1 MKVGI
6 FDPYLDTLGGGERY
20 MLTIASCLSEEHQ
33 VYLFWEDPAILNK
46 SQDRFSL
53 DLSKVVIFNNIFSP
67 KYPFLKRLL
76 ETRKFDCIFFL
87 SDGSIPFVLSKN
99 LYVHFQFPVETVR
112 GHDLWDKIKLK
123 RIKQMICNSQFTKH
137 YIDKKFG
144 IKSVVIYPPSDI
156 AIKKQESIINK
167 GNIILTVGRFGK
179 LAEGR
184 SFKKQDII
192 IQTFKKMVD
201 DGLSDWQLI
210 VVISYKE
217 KDREEIYKLKDM
229 VGKYPI
235 QILENLSGNVLDT
248 KYKSAKIYW
257 HAVGF
262 GEDLKKHP
270 ELAEHFGMVTVEAMA
285 RGAVPVVFNAGGQK
299 EIVEDNKNGF
309 LWNTTGE
316 LIKKTNRLIHNHK
329 LSKEMS
335 REAIKRA
342 KMFGGEER
350 FCRELKAIISKG
362 DSFTKESPL
371 QKG

>member
-20 MLTIASCLSEEHQ
+20 VFTIASCLSRDYQ
-33 VYLFWEDPAILNK
+33 VYIFWDDHLIVKKA
-46 SQDRFSL
+46 QDRFSL
-53 DLSKVVIFNNIFSP
+53 DLSSVHVFKNIFSS
-67 KYPFLKRLL
+67 KHAYL
-76 ETRKFDCIFFL
+76 ERFFQTRKFDYIFFL
-87 SDGSIPFVLSKN
+87 SNGSIPLVFSKK
-99 LYVHFQFPVETVR
+99 LFLHFQFPVEWVNSSNTLTR
-112 GHDLWDKIKLK
+112 LKLA
-123 RIKQMICNSQFTKH
+123 RTTGVICNSQFTKH

-144 IKSVVIYPPSDI
+144 IKSVIIYPPSDI
-156 AIKKQESIINK
+156 AIRKQESIVNK
-167 GNIILTVGRFGK
+167 RNIILTVGRFGK

-184 SFKKQDII
+184 NFKKQDII

-201 DGLSDWQLI
+201 NGLSDWQLI

-217 KDREEIYKLKDM
+217 EDREEIYKLKDM

-235 QILENLSGNVLDT
+235 QILENLPSNVLDT

-285 RGAVPVVFNAGGQK
+285 RGAVPVVFNAGGQR

-316 LIKKTNRLIHNHK
+316 LIKKTNVLMQNGK
-329 LSKEMS
+329 LWGNMS
-335 REAIKRA
+335 DEAIKRA

-350 FCRELKAIISKG
+350 FCRELRALITQEK
-362 DSFTKESPL
+362 
-371 QKG
+371 